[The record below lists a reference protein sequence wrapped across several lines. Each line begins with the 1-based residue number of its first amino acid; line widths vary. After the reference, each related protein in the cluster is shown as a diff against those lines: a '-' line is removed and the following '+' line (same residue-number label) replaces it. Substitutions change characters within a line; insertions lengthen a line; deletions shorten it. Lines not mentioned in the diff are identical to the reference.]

1 MTGFRLSRGGA
12 CEYFNIRPDLV
23 CLGKIVGGGLP
34 LAAFGGR
41 AKIMNH
47 LSPVGSVYQAGTL
60 SGNPLAVAAGRATL
74 SLLTKEF
81 YEDLNAT
88 AASIEEK
95 LRPLLEERGLSFAR
109 VGSMFTIFFRSQAPR
124 SFDEVNM
131 CDRDAFGR
139 FHALAL
145 REGIYFPPSQYEAV
159 FLCACMTQEDVDF
172 LVSGVKKVLTLL

>member
-1 MTGFRLSRGGA
+1 MTGFRLSKGGA

-41 AKIMNH
+41 AEIMNH

-74 SLLTKEF
+74 SLLTEDF
-81 YEDLNAT
+81 YEGLNSI
-88 AASIEEK
+88 AASIEEQI
-95 LRPLLEERGLSFAR
+95 RPIVEEKGLSFAR

-131 CDRDAFGR
+131 CDLKAFGR

-145 REGIYFPPSQYEAV
+145 KEGIYFPPSQYEAV
-159 FLCACMTQEDVDF
+159 FLGASMTQEDVDF
-172 LVSGVKKVLTLL
+172 LVNGVKKALSLL